1 MRILITAF
9 GPFGDCLKNPSE
21 SVLNELAQRKLDSLY
36 NASIDWQVLPVSFSS
51 IDIFLEELGNDY
63 DLILHMG
70 VAMGES
76 ALRFEMI
83 GQNIKGGTDI
93 DGKTHTGESIV
104 EGQRDIATRFPESLL
119 TQINNEFPDSTM
131 FSSNAGTYLC
141 NYVYFKSLLRN
152 GETIPT
158 LFIHVADSYNQPNA
172 PTISEQADI
181 LQEIIV
187 RYLKIS

>member
-1 MRILITAF
+1 MYF
-9 GPFGDCLKNPSE
+9 
-21 SVLNELAQRKLDSLY
+21 
-36 NASIDWQVLPVSFSS
+36 LPVYFYY
-51 IDIFLEELGNDY
+51 IDIFLEEIGNEY
-63 DLILHMG
+63 DIILHMG